1 MSHFYTDFTLQLNSP
16 PMARFFMLVKNN
28 PRPNHFFTSPYDI
41 SKLATPP
48 TIDMVQPVQTFNMC
62 IHQLA
67 CYCSIQSF
75 SIPLPEGCCL
85 LRIVVYRLFSTDT
98 QT

>member
-28 PRPNHFFTSPYDI
+28 PHPNHFFTSLYDI

-48 TIDMVQPVQTFNMC
+48 TIDMVQPVHANP
-62 IHQLA
+62 
-67 CYCSIQSF
+67 
-75 SIPLPEGCCL
+75 IP
-85 LRIVVYRLFSTDT
+85 
-98 QT
+98 

>member
-28 PRPNHFFTSPYDI
+28 PHPNHFFTSLYDI

-48 TIDMVQPVQTFNMC
+48 TIDMVQPVWVRLKNK
-62 IHQLA
+62 HR
-67 CYCSIQSF
+67 
-75 SIPLPEGCCL
+75 PLL
-85 LRIVVYRLFSTDT
+85 TLSYDT
-98 QT
+98 